1 MAAMSKSTDTTKSL
15 NQIVADLEALIDL
28 SGRPE
33 EMSRHSD
40 SVSSWSVGK
49 HVEHL
54 TLSDEFTLDGLS
66 KLLANP
72 KGGKPGKPNLV
83 GRICLW
89 AGYIPRG
96 RGKAPKGVVP
106 QEIPSEDVHDKLV
119 AVRQGFVELQ
129 TSAGQLTSSI
139 ATVPHPVF
147 GRLNAPQWLRFTV
160 VHHNHH
166 QKIMHDIAR
175 AQRS

>member
-1 MAAMSKSTDTTKSL
+1 MVAMSRTTSTTKNL
-15 NQIVADLEALIDL
+15 EEIVTSVGDLIDL
-28 SGRPE
+28 ASRAE
-33 EMSRHSD
+33 EMSLQSE
-40 SVSSWSVGK
+40 SVSSWSVGR

-54 TLSDEFTLDGLS
+54 TLSDEFTLDGLL
-66 KLLANP
+66 KLLADP
-72 KGGKPGKPNLV
+72 EGGKPGGPNLV

-106 QEIPSEDVHDKLV
+106 QGIPSEDVRDKLLV
-119 AVRQGFVELQ
+119 VRQGFVELQ

-147 GRLNAPQWLRFTV
+147 GRLDASRWLRFTV
-160 VHHNHH
+160 VHHHHH
-166 QKIMHDIAR
+166 QKIMHDIER
-175 AQRS
+175 AAQG

>member
-1 MAAMSKSTDTTKSL
+1 MSKTIGTEKCL
-15 NQIVADLEALIDL
+15 QEIVASLDDLIDL
-28 SGRPE
+28 AGRPE
-33 EMSRHSD
+33 EMSRQSE

-54 TLSDEFTLDGLS
+54 ALSDELTLDGLS

-72 KGGKPGKPNLV
+72 KGGKPGEPNLV

-89 AGYIPRG
+89 AGFIPRG

-106 QEIPSEDVHDKLV
+106 QGISSEVLAELLA
-119 AVRQGFVELQ
+119 AVRQGFIGLEASIDSLANS
-129 TSAGQLTSSI
+129 SATQ
-139 ATVPHPVF
+139 PHPVF
-147 GRLNAPQWLRFTV
+147 GRLDASQWLRFTV
-160 VHHNHH
+160 VHHHHH
-166 QKIMHDIAR
+166 QKIMRDITR

>member
-1 MAAMSKSTDTTKSL
+1 MSKTTGTKKSL
-15 NQIVADLEALIDL
+15 QEIVASLDDLIDL
-28 SGRPE
+28 AGRPE
-33 EMSRHSD
+33 EMSRQSE

-72 KGGKPGKPNLV
+72 EGGKPGKPTLV

-129 TSAGQLTSSI
+129 TSAGQLTTSI

-147 GRLNAPQWLRFTV
+147 GRLDASQWLRFTV
-160 VHHNHH
+160 VHHHHH
-166 QKIMHDIAR
+166 QKIMRDITR
-175 AQRS
+175 AERS